1 SGVNHSLLMVLLY
14 SICLLTWV
22 TLVSSGGAPH
32 AFVAPNAVGPYRGPV
47 LAGGPQGRCIGPGC
61 GPDFNPA
68 LLGGTRGYPGIRAR
82 MNARMFQYASQL
94 VGEILN
100 KEIQRARIPDITQS
114 TKPTIDGCIMLYNA
128 YVSRY
133 RCPQRVV
140 VFPKAS
146 NHLVLQVQN
155 LDVGVTGNLGGQIN
169 VLVPIPITG
178 VAQINIHGVTMSVE
192 VSIEHGPQ
200 GPIISI
206 CSCSAHVQYVD
217 VCIEN
222 GGFVG
227 SLANSMF
234 RRQISDMVRQAL
246 PNELCKMLPKIV
258 NEKINSRASSIP
270 QAIALTQLAMLA
282 GSGLSAAPPKPD
294 PAFCE
299 HQCGIKMSAL
309 APTSSAQSAPLV
321 APQIP
326 TGAYGNSTK
335 FVAARSIP
343 ARREN
348 EHLRTAGF
356 TLRRQINHPRSD
368 ARPQTVRRSALSTAP
383 LRREKRATEIV
394 LPRTPSVLPARRVE
408 RRLAPQRR
416 TVQARGVPSQQQLPI
431 SSPSAGVVAAPP
443 RSPLCNQCSAS
454 ADDPAGFIRDL
465 AQNLNLQKLNDM
477 FLSVQLLNTYATDH
491 DFTLDLTGEFS
502 PGGQGGTPFGPFP
515 TMFPAPYDNHMIE
528 AIVSDYTLNSLFY
541 WMHRKGFLSF
551 RIGPET
557 PKIGELL
564 KTTCSEEEDELEAT
578 DPELDT
584 EEERRR
590 KLKRRHL
597 RHLLTHRTKR
607 SAAKEHRVRRQ
618 DEGSLSDLGICF
630 GDILPAV
637 REKYPN
643 KKISIQIH
651 TIRAPSIIL
660 SAIKGGAALVD
671 LQADADIFIDGTT
684 TKVGTITI
692 LAQVT
697 IALQMRGSRL
707 YGMGEITSLKLK
719 DNSGSLGLPQDA
731 LDNLGT
737 LGKELLTKLAND
749 ALNKGIPINISQS
762 PGLPITIYNPQI
774 MIIEHGLYVA
784 GDITISPALLGTL
797 ASSGTCY
804 RY

>member
-1 SGVNHSLLMVLLY
+1 MVLLY
-14 SICLLTWV
+14 SISLLACV
-22 TLVSSGGAPH
+22 SLVSSGGAPH
-32 AFVAPNAVGPYRGPV
+32 AVGPYTGGGPVVGGGPV
-47 LAGGPQGRCIGPGC
+47 LGGGCIGPGC
-61 GPDFNPA
+61 GPDYNPA

-94 VGEILN
+94 VGELLN
-100 KEIQRARIPDITQS
+100 KEIQRARLPDITQS
-114 TKPTIDGCIMLYNA
+114 TQPMIEGCIVLYNA

-140 VFPKAS
+140 VFPKAP

-169 VLVPIPITG
+169 VLVPIPLTGIAQVNVHGISIT
-178 VAQINIHGVTMSVE
+178 VE
-192 VSIEHGPQ
+192 VSIEHGPH

-206 CSCSAHVQYVD
+206 CSCSAHVDYVD

-227 SLANSMF
+227 SIANSFF
-234 RRQISDMVRQAL
+234 RRQISDMVRDML
-246 PNELCKMLPKIV
+246 PNQLCKMLPKIV
-258 NEKINSRASSIP
+258 NEQINTKMSSIP

-299 HQCGIKMSAL
+299 HQCGIKMAAIST
-309 APTSSAQSAPLV
+309 TSTAQSSSLV

-326 TGAYGNSTK
+326 SGAYGNSTR
-335 FVAARSIP
+335 FVSARSIP
-343 ARREN
+343 VRREVV
-348 EHLRTAGF
+348 RVY
-356 TLRRQINHPRSD
+356 RRRPAAYIGVNSVNASD
-368 ARPQTVRRSALSTAP
+368 ARAQPVRRSSLVAAP
-383 LRREKRATEIV
+383 LRRSKRATEIV
-394 LPRTPSVLPARRVE
+394 LPRSPAVLPTRRVE
-408 RRLAPQRR
+408 RRLAPQRILQ
-416 TVQARGVPSQQQLPI
+416 TRGAGVHPPQQQLPI
-431 SSPSAGVVAAPP
+431 SSPSAGVVASPP

-491 DFTLDLTGEFS
+491 DFTIDLTGEFS

-564 KTTCSEEEDELEAT
+564 KTTCSEDEDDELE
-578 DPELDT
+578 DHGVQID
-584 EEERRR
+584 EEERKRR
-590 KLKRRHL
+590 RAKRRHL
-597 RHLLTHRTKR
+597 RHLLTHRSKR
-607 SAAKEHRVRRQ
+607 SADHRVRRQ
-618 DEGSLSDLGICF
+618 GAEEGSLSDLGICF

-643 KKISIQIH
+643 QKISIQIH

-660 SAIKGGAALVD
+660 SHARGGSAIVD

-692 LAQVT
+692 LAQIN
-697 IALQMRGSRL
+697 IALQMRGNRL

-749 ALNKGIPINISQS
+749 ALAKGIPINISQA
-762 PGLPITIYNPQI
+762 PGLPVNLYNPQI
-774 MIIEHGLYVA
+774 VIIEHGLYVA
-784 GDITISPALLGTL
+784 GDITISPALLGTI
-797 ASSGTCY
+797 AGSGTCY